1 MKNPYELAK
10 NILQSSDQKEQPAS
24 SNSFTSI
31 DLYGA
36 AVHEKGEEEENCS
49 SFHLENESGVGDITL
64 YHVFPGIELVYND
77 MHMASGTDGQCA
89 GDQLL
94 QRRTVRVSV
103 WRASVLL
110 YVCRR
115 SVVLLFA
122 GSGTPV
128 GISDGTLSWDH
139 GDNRFFENYR

>member
-77 MHMASGTDGQCA
+77 MHMAYCNKNQDPRTVCWRSTTAEKDGQSVCLESISTA
-89 GDQLL
+89 ICLPEICRSAFCRIRHTSRNF
-94 QRRTVRVSV
+94 RRHIIM
-103 WRASVLL
+103 
-110 YVCRR
+110 
-115 SVVLLFA
+115 
-122 GSGTPV
+122 GS
-128 GISDGTLSWDH
+128 
-139 GDNRFFENYR
+139 R

>member
-49 SFHLENESGVGDITL
+49 SFHLENESVS
-64 YHVFPGIELVYND
+64 GISRYIMYSRGLSWCIMICIWHIATRIRN
-77 MHMASGTDGQCA
+77 
-89 GDQLL
+89 
-94 QRRTVRVSV
+94 RRTVCWRSTTAEKDGQSV
-103 WRASVLL
+103 CLESISTAICLPEI
-110 YVCRR
+110 CRSAFCR
-115 SVVLLFA
+115 IRHTSRNFRRHIIM
-122 GSGTPV
+122 GS
-128 GISDGTLSWDH
+128 
-139 GDNRFFENYR
+139 R